1 MTFIRMLI
9 FKVSFTFLILSGLV
23 YAENFYPEITDVTG
37 CAGQDAEKTTD
48 CKTDGGDVITIH
60 ANSLLN
66 PDLTVSQI
74 FYIYI
79 HYIILF

>member
-48 CKTDGGDVITIH
+48 CMTAGGDVITIH
-60 ANSLLN
+60 ANSLFDA
-66 PDLTVSQI
+66 DLIVSPI
-74 FYIYI
+74 FYK
-79 HYIILF
+79 HDYII